1 MAEAFFS
8 LSRRNKPLP
17 VRDHVNCEVQH
28 MAAAMKVEGKS
39 SPSKGERSHIIC
51 MGPVLSNTS
60 VFIVFVGAPLGAT
73 MYLGAHRKFQVSS
86 RFILKVY
93 LFEVS

>member
-1 MAEAFFS
+1 M
-8 LSRRNKPLP
+8 
-17 VRDHVNCEVQH
+17 NCEVQH

-39 SPSKGERSHIIC
+39 SPRKGERSHIIC

-60 VFIVFVGAPLGAT
+60 VFIVFVGASLGAT

-86 RFILKVY
+86 RFILIY
-93 LFEVS
+93 LKFIYLKCPDLTVATQP